1 MSLRRK
7 CLVLEVLKRE
17 MSIWIWAPLGLV
29 WEAILS
35 GGNHTSLLFLLFSEG
50 IVFIGTLARVK
61 NPEFPLIAKFD
72 HYKVVIV
79 FTYQF
84 SLINK
89 WLQTPQSAWNKVNME
104 EKLLKPWNSN
114 IAQLTINPLLLDV
127 FSQTKNTCDWEFKNS
142 TGIGKCFPNI
152 IHHPDS

>member
-7 CLVLEVLKRE
+7 CLVLEVLKRK

-50 IVFIGTLARVK
+50 IVFIGTLAHVK

-104 EKLLKPWNSN
+104 EKLLKPWSSN

-127 FSQTKNTCDWEFKNS
+127 FSQTKTHVTENLKTQQALANVFQ
-142 TGIGKCFPNI
+142 I
-152 IHHPDS
+152 